1 MKKSTILSL
10 LTTAAIITTSVGTYA
25 IWDTVTADSRD
36 NTVTLRNPVTIT
48 DTTAE
53 QSITAS
59 ADELNPAAITAS
71 GTVKFKVQNENS
83 LAKSLTLEESIT
95 AGSQGA
101 LSETADYTIEFT
113 GTGVSGK
120 TDSSVTDGD
129 EEYGYTITF
138 TESGLSKLS
147 ANSNSCTVKVT
158 ATLQ

>member
-10 LTTAAIITTSVGTYA
+10 LTTAAIIATSVGTYA

-48 DTTAE
+48 DTTSE

-83 LAKSLTLEESIT
+83 LANSLTLEESIT
-95 AGSQGA
+95 AGSQ
-101 LSETADYTIEFT
+101 EP
-113 GTGVSGK
+113 
-120 TDSSVTDGD
+120 
-129 EEYGYTITF
+129 
-138 TESGLSKLS
+138 
-147 ANSNSCTVKVT
+147 
-158 ATLQ
+158 